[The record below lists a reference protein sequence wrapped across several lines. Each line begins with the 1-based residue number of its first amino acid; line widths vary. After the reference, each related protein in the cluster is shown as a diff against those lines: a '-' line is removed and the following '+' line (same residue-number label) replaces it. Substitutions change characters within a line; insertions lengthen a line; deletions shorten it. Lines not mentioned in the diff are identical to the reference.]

1 MATAGVDGVVKLWD
15 CRSWKE
21 ALRSWGSRGGNATLA
36 WSQQGCLA
44 VASGGAVNVYS
55 RPSIHAP
62 HSAPSPPP
70 LYLTHP
76 QPAKPHA
83 SLAFCPFQDVLA
95 IGHATGVSSILVPG
109 SGEPNFD
116 STEADPFEGS
126 RARREREV
134 KSLLDKIQP
143 DMIALDPE
151 FLGGFAPQSKLAEG
165 MDLGSVPFARRPR
178 LDRLR
183 IQGKADDTE
192 ALSESEYAM
201 EGQGDRSNPPKRDR
215 VEQEKRKM
223 RGKGKSLKR
232 YLRKQRKNVIDPKAA
247 AVREVFAKERARVKS
262 ATDRLKSER
271 PSALDRFHRS

>member
-1 MATAGVDGVVKLWD
+1 
-15 CRSWKE
+15 
-21 ALRSWGSRGGNATLA
+21 
-36 WSQQGCLA
+36 
-44 VASGGAVNVYS
+44 
-55 RPSIHAP
+55 
-62 HSAPSPPP
+62 
-70 LYLTHP
+70 
-76 QPAKPHA
+76 
-83 SLAFCPFQDVLA
+83 
-95 IGHATGVSSILVPG
+95 
-109 SGEPNFD
+109 
-116 STEADPFEGS
+116 
-126 RARREREV
+126 
-134 KSLLDKIQP
+134 
-143 DMIALDPE
+143 MIALDPE

-262 ATDRLKSER
+262 ATDRSKSER